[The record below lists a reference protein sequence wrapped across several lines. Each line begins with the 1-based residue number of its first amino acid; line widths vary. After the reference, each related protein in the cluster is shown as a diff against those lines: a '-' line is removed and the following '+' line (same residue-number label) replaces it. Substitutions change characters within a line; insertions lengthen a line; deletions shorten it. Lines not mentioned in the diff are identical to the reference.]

1 MGIALQYL
9 KGVVRGAVVHS
20 VYMELGITLSDGTV
34 ERALQITLNV
44 VTGENDRYFGSGWS
58 ALRHDRIRLV
68 DISANEAEGSMLIE
82 NPPTKCHS
90 RVIRMS
96 LRCELFEPSDNL

>member
-1 MGIALQYL
+1 
-9 KGVVRGAVVHS
+9 
-20 VYMELGITLSDGTV
+20 MELGIALSDGTV

-68 DISANEAEGSMLIE
+68 DIFSE
-82 NPPTKCHS
+82 
-90 RVIRMS
+90 
-96 LRCELFEPSDNL
+96 